1 MEERRKKKMDKLLDR
16 WFFFRTRARDLTE
29 KRESASSSE
38 QTEKEEREWERE
50 RERDLFSFK
59 KSSSLYLL
67 VVCASSLFLGANN
80 QKNERR
86 QTCLLEV
93 VVLPDQKKQKK
104 RKKQSDII
112 SLKILHFHIYCS
124 RKRVRRRRERI
135 KKDDCKRA
143 AKRSAESVD
152 ECREKQRRA
161 FDGASFFFLS
171 PLFLFFVFLGTR
183 DDDIFFL
190 SLSSPEERALFYR
203 SIDGC

>member
-1 MEERRKKKMDKLLDR
+1 
-16 WFFFRTRARDLTE
+16 LTE